1 MTPNDPLAEDF
12 RKFLYVVW
20 KHLNLPDPTP
30 VQYDIARWLQYGPRR
45 AIIEAFR
52 GVGKSWITSAFVCWL
67 LYRNP
72 QLNIMVVSASK
83 TRADDFSTF
92 TLRLINEMEILKHL
106 KPGPDQRNSKVA
118 FDVGPARASHAP
130 SVKSVGIT
138 GQMAGSRADYIIGD
152 DIEIPNNSATEAMR
166 LKLSE
171 TVKEFDAV
179 LKPNGRV
186 IYLGTPQTEMSLYNK
201 LPARGYEIRIWPA
214 RYPDPQRLEKYGT
227 RLCPKVRQK
236 IEENPD
242 LVHRSADAQRFSE
255 EDLME
260 REASYGR
267 SGFALQF
274 MLDTSLSDAD
284 RFPLK
289 VSDLLIMDVNEKTAP
304 EKVVWGRDPSQVIED
319 ITNVAFDGDRFYR
332 PMALE
337 GTWQPYQG
345 SVMVV
350 DPSGRGSDE
359 TGVCVANVLNSQI
372 FIPYLDGLRGGY
384 SAKVLTKIAETARD
398 YKVNAIIVESNFGDG
413 MFSELLKPYLRRI
426 YPVALE
432 EVRHSKQK
440 ELRIIDTL
448 EPVMNQHKLVIDR
461 KIIERDSRSLA
472 ELPPEE
478 ALQYQLVYQM
488 TRITRDRRALAHDD
502 RLDTLAI
509 AVAYWVEAMAQDQ
522 DEEMNER
529 RLEDLHRDVE
539 QILTNTMQGWN
550 TVTVAGKTVG
560 SYDDDREYG
569 SNSWFD

>member
-1 MTPNDPLAEDF
+1 MTQTDPLAEDF

-92 TLRLINEMEILKHL
+92 TLRLINEMDILAHL

-152 DIEIPNNSATEAMR
+152 DIEIPNNSATEGMR

-179 LKPNGRV
+179 LKPDGRV

-201 LPARGYEIRIWPA
+201 LPPRGYEIRIWPA
-214 RYPDPQRLEKYGT
+214 RYPDAKRLEKYGSK
-227 RLCPKVRQK
+227 LCPKVHRK
-236 IEENPD
+236 ILDDPK
-242 LVHRSADAQRFSE
+242 LTHRSVDPQRFSE

-284 RFPLK
+284 KFPLK
-289 VSDLLIMDVNEKTAP
+289 VSDLLIMDVDTQNAP
-304 EKVVWGRDPSQVIED
+304 EKVVWGRDPKQVIED
-319 ITNVAFDGDRFYR
+319 VINVAFDGDRFYR

-345 SVMVV
+345 SVMVI

-359 TGVCVANVLNSQI
+359 TGVCVANILNSQI
-372 FIPYLDGLRGGY
+372 FIPFLDGLRGGY
-384 SAKVLTKIAETARD
+384 SDEVLQKIAEIARE
-398 YKVNAIIVESNFGDG
+398 YKVNTILVESNFGDG

-426 YPVALE
+426 YPVAME

-448 EPVMNQHKLVIDR
+448 EPIMNQHRLIIDK
-461 KIIERDSRSLA
+461 KIIERDSRSLVD
-472 ELPPEE
+472 LPPEE

-488 TRITRDRRALAHDD
+488 TRITRERRALAHDD

-509 AVAYWVEAMAQDQ
+509 AVAYWIEAMAQDQ
-522 DEEMNER
+522 DEEIDER

-539 QILTNTMQGWN
+539 QILTNTMPGWN
-550 TVTVAGKTVG
+550 TVIAGRPEGQEYDGEVG
-560 SYDDDREYG
+560 SC
-569 SNSWFD
+569 SWFD

>member
-1 MTPNDPLAEDF
+1 
-12 RKFLYVVW
+12 
-20 KHLNLPDPTP
+20 
-30 VQYDIARWLQYGPRR
+30 
-45 AIIEAFR
+45 
-52 GVGKSWITSAFVCWL
+52 
-67 LYRNP
+67 
-72 QLNIMVVSASK
+72 MVVSASK

-92 TLRLINEMEILKHL
+92 TLRLINEMPILAHL

-179 LKPNGRV
+179 LKPKGRV

-201 LPARGYEIRIWPA
+201 LPPRGYEIRIWPA
-214 RYPDPQRLEKYGT
+214 RYPDEKRLEKYGT
-227 RLCPKVRQK
+227 KLCPKVHRK
-236 IEENPD
+236 ILDNPQ
-242 LVHRSADAQRFSE
+242 LTHRSIDPVRFTD

-274 MLDTSLSDAD
+274 MLDTSLSDAEK
-284 RFPLK
+284 FPLK
-289 VSDLLIMDVNEKTAP
+289 VSDLLIMDVDVNNAP
-304 EKVVWGRDPSQVIED
+304 EKVVWGRDPKQVIED
-319 ITNVAFDGDRFYR
+319 VVNVAFDGDRFYR

-337 GTWQPYQG
+337 GTWQPYTG
-345 SVMVV
+345 SVMVI
-350 DPSGRGSDE
+350 DPSGRGQDE
-359 TGVCVANVLNSQI
+359 TGVCVANMLNSQI
-372 FIPYLDGLRGGY
+372 FIPFLDGLKGGY
-384 SAKVLTKIAETARD
+384 SEEVLEKIATTARD
-398 YKVNAIIVESNFGDG
+398 YKVNMILVESNFGDG

-426 YPVALE
+426 YPVAME

-448 EPVMNQHKLVIDR
+448 EPVMNQHRLIIDK
-461 KIIERDSRSLA
+461 KIIERDSRSLIDM
-472 ELPPEE
+472 PPEE
-478 ALQYQLVYQM
+478 ALQYQLIYQM
-488 TRITRDRRALAHDD
+488 TRVTRERRALAHDD

-509 AVAYWVEAMAQDQ
+509 AVAYWVEAMASDQ
-522 DEEMNER
+522 DDEIDDR

-539 QILTNTMQGWN
+539 QILNNSKPDW
-550 TVTVAGKTVG
+550 VTIVPGRSVDSYAEG
-560 SYDDDREYG
+560 SFE
-569 SNSWFD
+569 SENVSWFD